1 MNLKIY
7 EKTRYQNIYRNKK
20 NKNYIIQITEP
31 KTTISSIGGN
41 KIYKL
46 EEALKIRDN
55 PKITQQKKAEL
66 AFRGGFDELWDK
78 YINYCQFEL
87 KLSYM
92 TQKKKNL
99 MFNKHLRGKMPP
111 VSKISKEFLAK
122 YINSLDISNKQK
134 NELIDKILKP
144 FFKYC
149 LDNEYIIKNP
159 ISTIKKY
166 KCIKEE
172 MKYWLPENVK
182 TFFDYTNKILDIK
195 KDETVYRIK
204 MLVLLTFTLGD
215 RVGETR
221 ALTFGSIKG
230 NTVMIKNS
238 INYHPSGND
247 FVTFTKTRS
256 SVRDIEVSD
265 KVIEEIN
272 KYRNYLTNDLEYNI
286 TDDTL
291 IFFNHKNNKPYT
303 DTALRKQFYKVCECA
318 NVPKIRLYDLRHT
331 YTVIALAYDDID
343 MWAVSHRLGHTD
355 IKTTL
360 RNYNHIVDKTRKEM
374 AQSTDKYL

>member
-1 MNLKIY
+1 MDLKIY

-20 NKNYIIQITEP
+20 NKNYIVQITEP
-31 KTTISSIGGN
+31 KTTVSSLDGN

-55 PKITQQKKAEL
+55 PKITMQKKAEL
-66 AFRGGFDELWDK
+66 AFKGGFDELWDK
-78 YINYCQFEL
+78 YNNYCQFEL

-92 TQKKKNL
+92 TQKKKRL

-111 VSKISKEFLAK
+111 VNKISKEFLAK
-122 YINSLDISNKQK
+122 HINSLNLSNKQK
-134 NELIDKILKP
+134 NELIDKIIKP
-144 FFKYC
+144 FFKWC
-149 LDNEYIIKNP
+149 LENEYIIKNP
-159 ISTIKKY
+159 VSTIKKY
-166 KCIKEE
+166 KYIKEE

-182 TFFDYTNKILDIK
+182 AFFDYVNKRLEIK

-221 ALTFGSIKG
+221 ALTFGSIKDH
-230 NTVMIKNS
+230 TVMIKNS
-238 INYHPSGND
+238 INYHPTEED

-272 KYRNYLTNDLEYNI
+272 NYKYYLVNELGYNV
-286 TDDTL
+286 TDETL
-291 IFFNHKNNKPYT
+291 IFFNHKNNKPFT
-303 DTALRKQFYKVCECA
+303 DTTLRKQFYKVCENA
-318 NVPKIRLYDLRHT
+318 NVPRIRLYDLRHT
-331 YTVIALAYDDID
+331 YTVIALAYDNID

-360 RNYNHIVDKTRKEM
+360 KNYNHIVDKTRKEM

>member
-1 MNLKIY
+1 MDLKIY

-20 NKNYIIQITEP
+20 KKNYIIQLTEP
-31 KTTISSIGGN
+31 KTTISSLNGN
-41 KIYKL
+41 KILKL

-55 PKITQQKKAEL
+55 PKITMQKKAEL

-78 YINYCQFEL
+78 YTNYCQFEL

-92 TQKKKNL
+92 TQKKKRL
-99 MFNKHLRGKMPP
+99 MFNKHLRGEMPP

-122 YINSLDISNKQK
+122 YINSLNISNQQK
-134 NELIDKILKP
+134 NELIDKVLKP
-144 FFKYC
+144 FFKWC
-149 LDNEYIIKNP
+149 LENEYIIKNP
-159 ISTIKKY
+159 VATIKKY
-166 KCIKEE
+166 KYTKEE

-182 TFFDYTNKILDIK
+182 TFFEYVNKRLEIK

-221 ALTFGSIKG
+221 ALTFGSIKD

-238 INYHPSGND
+238 INYHPTEED
-247 FVTFTKTRS
+247 FVTFTKTKS

-272 KYRNYLTNDLEYNI
+272 NYKDYLVNELGYTV

-291 IFFNHKNNKPYT
+291 IFFNHKNNKPFT
-303 DTALRKQFYKVCECA
+303 DTALRKQFYKVCEKA
-318 NVPKIRLYDLRHT
+318 NVPRIRLYDLRHT
-331 YTVIALAYDDID
+331 YTVIALAYDNID

-360 RNYNHIVDKTRKEM
+360 KNYNHIVDKTRKEM
-374 AQSTDKYL
+374 AKSTDKYL